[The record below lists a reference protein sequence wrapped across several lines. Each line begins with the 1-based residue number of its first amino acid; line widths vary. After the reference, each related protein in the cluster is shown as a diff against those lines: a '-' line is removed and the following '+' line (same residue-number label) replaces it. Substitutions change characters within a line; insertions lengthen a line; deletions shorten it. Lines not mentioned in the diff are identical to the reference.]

1 MSLRT
6 IRWICFG
13 ICIFTMQSKI
23 YAQAISGLSAVRVAT
38 GVGGVLFVA
47 APPGDT
53 QRLFIVRKGGQI
65 HILNLATGQLNA
77 TQFLNISARIS
88 TNNEQGLLGMAF
100 DPSYATNGKF
110 YLDFVVPGGTW
121 GNGVTHVSQFQASA
135 SNPDIADASSEKILL
150 TFSHPQTNH
159 NGGWIGFSPRAGDGH
174 NLYIATGDGGS
185 ANDQGTGHIEPGG
198 NAQNNTTLLGKIL
211 RVHVNPSN
219 GTISIPSDN
228 PFFGSGTYRQ
238 EIWAFGLRN
247 PWRNSFDPQTGRM
260 FIGDVGQDSREEIDV
275 QPSPVGSVAGVSAL
289 VTPTPT
295 PALSGL
301 TYNNGTPFVDGTQLV
316 SGNTYTI
323 VAQANAG
330 TQRVE
335 FKRNGEVVL
344 TDNTI
349 PFSFTWTLNGAAAR
363 TFAAT
368 PISSAG
374 ARGNPISVAFSV
386 VVASPTPT
394 PTPTATPTPTPTAT
408 PGAQN
413 YEWRLR
419 EGTIATPAGG
429 VGGARPPD
437 GIDPIFDYPHT
448 TGQCITGGYVYR
460 GAQIPALRGT
470 YVFGDYLGPEPGNVG
485 RVFTFNYD
493 GTRASNFQDITAQLF
508 PTKIGNFTLK
518 NPSSFGED
526 ANHELYITDLGSGS
540 VYKIVPATTSA
551 RINTIVTEP
560 ARN

>member
-38 GVGGVLFVA
+38 GVGGVLFVT

-110 YLDFVVPGGTW
+110 YLNFVVPGGTW
-121 GNGVTHVSQFQASA
+121 GNGVTHVSQFQVSA
-135 SNPDIADASSEKILL
+135 SNPDVADAASEKILL

-159 NGGWIGFSPRAGDGH
+159 NGGWIGFSPRAGDDH

-185 ANDQGTGHIEPGG
+185 ANDQGTGHLEPGG
-198 NAQNNTTLLGKIL
+198 NAQNNTTLLGKML
-211 RVHVNPSN
+211 RIHVEPIT
-219 GTISIPSDN
+219 GAVSIPSGN

-238 EIWAFGLRN
+238 EIFAYGLRN
-247 PWRNSFDPQTGRM
+247 PWRCSFDPQTGRL

-275 QPSPVGSVAGVSAL
+275 QPSPPGTMAASASAL
-289 VTPTPT
+289 ATPAPT
-295 PALSGL
+295 PAITSL
-301 TYNNGTPFVDGTQLV
+301 TYNNGQPFVDGTQLTAGT
-316 SGNTYTI
+316 SYTI
-323 VAQANAG
+323 VAQANSV
-330 TQRVE
+330 TQKVE
-335 FKRNGEVVL
+335 FKRNGEVQLV
-344 TDNTI
+344 DNTV
-349 PFSFTWTLNGAAAR
+349 PFSYTWTPNGVATR
-363 TFAAT
+363 TYVVT

-374 ARGNPISVAFSV
+374 MRGNPISAQIQ
-386 VVASPTPT
+386 VVASSPT
-394 PTPTATPTPTPTAT
+394 PTPTATPS
-408 PGAQN
+408 AQN

-419 EGTIATPAGG
+419 EGTIATPASGAGG
-429 VGGARPPD
+429 PRPPD
-437 GIDPIFDYPHT
+437 GIGPIFDYPHT

-460 GAQIPALRGT
+460 GAQIPALRGV

-485 RVFTFNYD
+485 RIFAFNYD
-493 GTRASNFQDITAQLF
+493 GTSVSNFQDITKQLF
-508 PTKIGNFTLK
+508 PTKIGNYSLQ
-518 NPSSFGED
+518 NPASFGED
-526 ANHELYITDLGSGS
+526 ANHELYITDLGNGS

-551 RINTIVTEP
+551 P
-560 ARN
+560 H